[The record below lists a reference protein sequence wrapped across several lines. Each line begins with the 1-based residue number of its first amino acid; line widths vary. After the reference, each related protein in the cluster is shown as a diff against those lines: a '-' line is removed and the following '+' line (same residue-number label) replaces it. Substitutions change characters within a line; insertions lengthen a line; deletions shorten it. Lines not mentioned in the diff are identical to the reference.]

1 MPKTFLF
8 SEAKHC
14 ENCNAVLPPEY
25 DGSVCQSCAELLL
38 FQDVK
43 DFIRS
48 GDYNEYDVSQYFNI
62 PLAQVRKW
70 IREGRIQYK
79 EDSLNN
85 ITLHCQI
92 CGIQIL
98 FGTMCPKC
106 MKAQNVSGSSSIF
119 PAFES
124 GNMRHLQ
131 IANVGGANKKNP
143 SQN

>member
-1 MPKTFLF
+1 LPKTFSF

-25 DGSVCQSCAELLL
+25 TGSICQSCAEFLL
-38 FQDVK
+38 FQEVK
-43 DFIRS
+43 SFIRS

-62 PLAQVRKW
+62 PLSQVRKW

-92 CGIQIL
+92 CGTQIL
-98 FGTMCPKC
+98 FGTVCTKC
-106 MKAQNVSGSSSIF
+106 MKTQNVSGNSALQ
-119 PAFES
+119 PAFEN

-131 IANVGGANKKNP
+131 IANLGGTSKKK
-143 SQN
+143 S

>member
-1 MPKTFLF
+1 MPKTFSF

-25 DGSVCQSCAELLL
+25 DSSVCPICAEFLL

-48 GDYNEYDVSQYFNI
+48 GDYNEYDVAQHFDIS
-62 PLAQVRKW
+62 LSQVRRW

-85 ITLHCQI
+85 ITLHCQV
-92 CGIQIL
+92 CGVQIL
-98 FGTMCPKC
+98 FGTMCTKC
-106 MKAQNVSGSSSIF
+106 MKAQSVSGVSALL
-119 PAFES
+119 PAFER

-131 IANVGGANKKNP
+131 VANQGGTGKKN
-143 SQN
+143 S

>member
-1 MPKTFLF
+1 MPKTFSF

-14 ENCNAVLPPEY
+14 KNCNTVLPPESES
-25 DGSVCQSCAELLL
+25 SVCLTCADLLL

-48 GDYNEYDVSQYFNI
+48 GDYNEYDVSQYFDI
-62 PLAQVRKW
+62 PLTQVRKW

-92 CGIQIL
+92 CGVQIL
-98 FGTMCPKC
+98 FGTMCSKC
-106 MKAQNVSGSSSIF
+106 TKAQNISGSSAIY

-131 IANVGGANKKNP
+131 IANLNRTSKKNP
-143 SQN
+143 